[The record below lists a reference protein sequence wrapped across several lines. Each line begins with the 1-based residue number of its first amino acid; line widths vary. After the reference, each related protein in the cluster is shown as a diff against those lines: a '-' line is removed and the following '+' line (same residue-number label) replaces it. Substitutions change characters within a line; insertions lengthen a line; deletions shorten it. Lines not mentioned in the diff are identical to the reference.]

1 MILKNVHE
9 KISCIPFVII
19 GYWLFCI
26 LFLTKCDFYV
36 KYFRLF
42 DLIDTLIVT
51 ISILHFIFKFAY
63 YDKIKRIFLTGIVF
77 IVCLSLCYSLI
88 NIEAYYFIYLC
99 ILFATIID
107 AIWKIK

>member
-9 KISCIPFVII
+9 KISCIPFIII
-19 GYWLFCI
+19 GYWFICI
-26 LFLTKCDFYV
+26 LFLTNVEFYH
-36 KYFRLF
+36 KHFKLF
-42 DLIDTLIVT
+42 DFIDTLIVSL
-51 ISILHFIFKFAY
+51 SILHFIFKFTY
-63 YDKIKRIFLTGIVF
+63 YNKTKKIFLTGIVF